1 MNELEKTDQI
11 VGVGFETKLLL
22 VGKVF
27 HQEIKCLK
35 NNQFGPSTNELN
47 LKSPSCRSQSVCGF
61 FVVPACHK
69 PVLDGFY

>member
-35 NNQFGPSTNELN
+35 TVSL
-47 LKSPSCRSQSVCGF
+47 
-61 FVVPACHK
+61 
-69 PVLDGFY
+69 VLVLMN